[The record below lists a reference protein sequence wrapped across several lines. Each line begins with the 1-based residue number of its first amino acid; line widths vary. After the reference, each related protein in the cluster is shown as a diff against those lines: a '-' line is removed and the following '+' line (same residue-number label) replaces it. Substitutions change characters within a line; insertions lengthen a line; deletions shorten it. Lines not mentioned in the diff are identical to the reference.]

1 MAKWESFEAFLR
13 EAGDAPVENRQ
24 ALVDDLLRERLEWPW
39 IEENKAS
46 FIYVS
51 TAAQRVALNLD
62 TIEGDP
68 PFAPL
73 QKLAGTTLWYITQ
86 DFENDAL
93 LDYLLAID
101 DPMTPLSNER
111 DILGRIERHWRI
123 DPLNTT
129 RMNTANMNVS
139 VLRMKNAR
147 PFPDW
152 AKLNRVNH
160 GKTQEHLINSAQ
172 LGFTNRR
179 VWVYTPPHYDENPNE
194 DYPLLLLSDGQWGI
208 GPLQVP
214 YIADALIKH
223 NKMQPIIIAM
233 IESGDQKDRIK
244 TYVSNDK
251 HYTFLLTEIL
261 PFLQTQYRVDPSNL
275 GLGGVAVGAI
285 AAAHAALKNPAIFS
299 HLIMISPPLGR
310 GIAQEKLREYA
321 GRFQNAKVLPRR
333 IFQSVGRYE
342 TRSRFY
348 LPAQVLHTILNERAD
363 VNYRYVEVGS
373 GHGLVAFRAV
383 LPEALAWAFPANGDD

>member
-1 MAKWESFEAFLR
+1 MANWESFEAFLR
-13 EAGDAPVENRQ
+13 EADGAPVENRQ
-24 ALVDDLLRERLEWPW
+24 ALVDNLLRERLEWPW
-39 IEENKAS
+39 IQDNKAS

-62 TIEGDP
+62 TVEGDP
-68 PFAPL
+68 PFASL
-73 QKLAGTTLWYITQ
+73 QKLDGTTLWHTTQ
-86 DFENDAL
+86 NFENDAL

-101 DPMTPLSNER
+101 DPMTPLANER

-129 RMNTANMNVS
+129 RMNTAHMNVS

-152 AKLNRVNH
+152 AKLTKVARGETH
-160 GKTQEHLINSAQ
+160 EHLINSAQ
-172 LGFTNRR
+172 LGFNNRK
-179 VWVYTPPHYDENPNE
+179 VWVYTPP
-194 DYPLLLLSDGQWGI
+194 DYANKPDDSYPVLLLSDGQWGI

-214 YIADALIKH
+214 YIADTLIKH
-223 NKMQPIIIAM
+223 NQMQPIIIVM
-233 IESGDQKDRIK
+233 VESGDQKDRIK

-251 HYTFLLTEIL
+251 HYTFLLTELL
-261 PFLQTQYRVDPSNL
+261 PFLQSHYRVDPSNL
-275 GLGGVAVGAI
+275 GVGGVAVGAI

-321 GRFQNAKVLPRR
+321 GRFQNARVLPQR

-348 LPAQVLHTILNERAD
+348 LPAQVLHTILNERD
-363 VNYRYVEVGS
+363 GIDYRYVEVGS

-383 LPEALAWAFPANGDD
+383 LPEALAWAFPADNA